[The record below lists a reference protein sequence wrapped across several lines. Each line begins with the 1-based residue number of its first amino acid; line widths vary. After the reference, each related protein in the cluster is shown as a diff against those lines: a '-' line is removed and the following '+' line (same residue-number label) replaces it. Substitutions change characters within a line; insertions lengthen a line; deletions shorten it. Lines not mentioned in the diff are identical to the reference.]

1 MSTYKSKVDAW
12 LIVLIFAPA
21 IYLLYTSLNSGEYGA
36 VIILLLSVLF
46 VAYLFLTIEYRI
58 THTALNIKSG
68 FIVDKNIAIN
78 EIKSVQKTNNMLS
91 SPALSLDRLEI
102 KYGNK
107 FDFILISPV
116 RKEEFVKELLSVN
129 PDIQVT
135 I

>member
-1 MSTYKSKVDAW
+1 MSTYKSKVDVW
-12 LIVLIFAPA
+12 LVVLIFAPA
-21 IYLLYTSLNSGEYGA
+21 VYLLYTSLNSAEYGA

-46 VAYLFLTIEYRI
+46 VAYLFLTTEYKI
-58 THTALNIKSG
+58 TQTALNIKAG
-68 FIVDKNIAIN
+68 FIVDKNIAIS